1 MKAYPEKI
9 CVYDDDV
16 TADLFTVEG
25 VDESAIELKTTG
37 LWLACDEEI
46 DELCDTLKKCLK
58 AYQEGL

>member
-16 TADLFTVEG
+16 TAALFTVEG
-25 VDESAIELKTTG
+25 VDGSAIELKTTG
-37 LWLACDEEI
+37 LLISCDEEI
-46 DELCDTLKKCLK
+46 DELCDTLKKFLK